1 MKKYIF
7 TLIMLC
13 ASTICFAQNDN
24 VVFKGYLYNSDY
36 QVFLN
41 INFYDNN
48 ITSAAQPI
56 FGQMPGYFGAKRD
69 PREWFIT
76 NATITSKKTAKLDIT
91 NDYGSEDLTAT
102 LTSNN
107 DSTFTLTQNSG
118 SRMKIAVNRK
128 WVKLPTTLVF
138 KRK

>member
-41 INFYDNN
+41 INFYDK
-48 ITSAAQPI
+48 
-56 FGQMPGYFGAKRD
+56 YH
-69 PREWFIT
+69 
-76 NATITSKKTAKLDIT
+76 L
-91 NDYGSEDLTAT
+91 
-102 LTSNN
+102 
-107 DSTFTLTQNSG
+107 DSTTHLRTDARLLRGQ
-118 SRMKIAVNRK
+118 
-128 WVKLPTTLVF
+128 T
-138 KRK
+138 